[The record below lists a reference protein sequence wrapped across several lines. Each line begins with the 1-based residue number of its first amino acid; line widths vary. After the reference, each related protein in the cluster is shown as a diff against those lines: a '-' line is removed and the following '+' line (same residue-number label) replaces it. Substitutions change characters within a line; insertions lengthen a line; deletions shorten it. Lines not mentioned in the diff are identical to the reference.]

1 MIGRVIHDVSVPLRT
16 GMAVYPGDPAFS
28 LTRVQSLAAGDIANV
43 SEMELGV
50 HTGTHVD
57 APLHF
62 VDGAPAVDA
71 LDLDAL
77 VGPAQVVEV
86 TGPDDIGADALDLLG
101 DGTERVLFKTRN
113 SAAWAEEGFYED
125 YAAISPAA
133 AERIVSAGL
142 RVVGVDYLSVGGVET
157 HQTLLRAGV
166 VAIEGLDLRA
176 IEPGP
181 YTLVCLPLKLAG
193 SDGAPARVILIDP

>member
-1 MIGRVIHDVSVPLRT
+1 
-16 GMAVYPGDPAFS
+16 
-28 LTRVQSLAAGDIANV
+28 
-43 SEMELGV
+43 
-50 HTGTHVD
+50 VD

-62 VDGAPAVDA
+62 VDGAAAVDA
-71 LDLDAL
+71 LALDAL
-77 VGPAQVVEV
+77 VGAAQVVEV
-86 TGPDDIGADALDLLG
+86 TGPGDIGADALG
-101 DGTERVLFKTRN
+101 PVGGGTERVLFKTRN

-125 YAAISPAA
+125 YASISPAA
-133 AERIVSAGL
+133 AERIVATGV
-142 RVVGVDYLSVGGVET
+142 RVVGVDYLSVGGEET

-176 IEPGP
+176 IEPGS